1 MLILKNKGT
10 IIFVIFVVVFLI
22 MAVVFVPKI
31 FPKNNNESELVSISS
46 EALPTSS
53 IAEVKY
59 TLTEMISESDNVI
72 LGTVI
77 KADVDENGTLYTL
90 TVSWKDV
97 YKGRN
102 YATMGYSYVKGAQ
115 TLEMNKTY
123 LFIGDT
129 NEEKYHYK
137 EPFENAP
144 WVFSVNEDKILTHIS
159 NGDEQL
165 VTDLSDISL
174 EKIKSICK
182 NLPSSK

>member
-1 MLILKNKGT
+1 MKIKGT
-10 IIFVIFVVVFLI
+10 IIFAVFVVVFLVI
-22 MAVVFVPKI
+22 AVIFVPKM
-31 FPKNNNESELVSISS
+31 FPKNNNESELISTSS
-46 EALPTSS
+46 ESLAITSVP
-53 IAEVKY
+53 EVKY
-59 TLTEMISESDNVI
+59 TLTEMISESDNVV

-77 KADVDENGTLYTL
+77 KADVDENGVLYTL
-90 TVSWKDV
+90 NVSWKDV

-144 WVFSVNEDKILTHIS
+144 WVFAVDEDKTLTHIS
-159 NGDEQL
+159 NGDEKL
-165 VTDLSDISL
+165 VTDLNDINL
-174 EKIKSICK
+174 EKIKSVCK
-182 NLPSSK
+182 SLPSSK